1 MADWLADR
9 TAIVGI
15 GHTAFG
21 KRGEFSDRGP
31 MALVIEAVT
40 NACADAGVSP
50 AEIDGWSSYSLDETE
65 GGDLAFAFGARPV
78 RYTGMTWGGGGAAM
92 GGAYLHAMMAVATGQ
107 VDYCVV
113 TRGICQGLNP
123 YGKALAKSSGLPAAF
138 SFAVPY
144 GLMSPAQMFGLSA
157 RRHMHRYG
165 TTIDHFAE
173 VTINAR
179 RMAANN
185 PLARFRDPIT
195 VEEHHASRMMADPI
209 RLLDMCMESD
219 VGVAV
224 LITSTERAQDLRQ
237 PPVLLRGATL
247 GSPWRWGQGNLGNS
261 NMRDDDFASAGQRS
275 VAEDLYTKSGL
286 GPADVDV
293 AQIYD
298 HFTPMVLMGLEDF
311 GFCAPGEGGPFV
323 ADGNIRT
330 GGSLPLNTSGGNL
343 AEVYS
348 HGMTHVVEGV
358 RQLRGTSCNQVDGAE
373 VCLVVGGAGPTPTSA
388 LMLRR
393 SS

>member
-1 MADWLADR
+1 
-9 TAIVGI
+9 
-15 GHTAFG
+15 
-21 KRGEFSDRGP
+21 
-31 MALVIEAVT
+31 
-40 NACADAGVSP
+40 
-50 AEIDGWSSYSLDETE
+50 
-65 GGDLAFAFGARPV
+65 
-78 RYTGMTWGGGGAAM
+78 
-92 GGAYLHAMMAVATGQ
+92 
-107 VDYCVV
+107 
-113 TRGICQGLNP
+113 
-123 YGKALAKSSGLPAAF
+123 
-138 SFAVPY
+138 
-144 GLMSPAQMFGLSA
+144 MSPAQMFGLSA
-157 RRHMHRYG
+157 RRHMHLYG

-179 RMAANN
+179 MMAANN

-195 VEEHHASRMMADPI
+195 VEEHHASRLMADPI
-209 RLLDMCMESD
+209 RKLDMCMESD

-224 LITSTERAQDLRQ
+224 LITSAERARDLRR

-261 NMRDDDFASAGQRS
+261 NMRDEDFASAGQRS
-275 VAEDLYTKSGL
+275 VAEDLYAKTGL
-286 GPADVDV
+286 GPGDVDV

-298 HFTPMVLMGLEDF
+298 HFTPMVIMGLEEF
-311 GFCAPGEGGPFV
+311 GFCAKGEGGPFV
-323 ADGNIRT
+323 ADGNIRMT
-330 GGSLPLNTSGGNL
+330 GSLPLNTSGGNL

-358 RQLRGTSCNQVDGAE
+358 RQLRGTSCNQVEGAE